1 MNIVVLI
8 YIISVDLIHIF
19 YFCIRIIFLEKTN
32 FTRKGDIELKRR
44 KYCFS
49 IYNNF
54 LSSLFFDCLWIRIF
68 FFIILFH
75 ILICKNTHSYSFWWE
90 KSYGSIFYGIKK
102 SIFTIILNTSNTY
115 STDCESS
122 FLFHIMNYIS
132 SWSCNRLWISD
143 MNSLIYVKFRWI
155 IIE

>member
-1 MNIVVLI
+1 MTGF
-8 YIISVDLIHIF
+8 IF
-19 YFCIRIIFLEKTN
+19 SIFAFWVIFAEKTN

-44 KYCFS
+44 NYCFS

-54 LSSLFFDCLWIRIF
+54 LSFLFFDCLWIGIF
-68 FFIILFH
+68 SFLLFSSSFLFVKTH
-75 ILICKNTHSYSFWWE
+75 IHTVSDE
-90 KSYGSIFYGIKK
+90 KIYGSIFYGIKK

-122 FLFHIMNYIS
+122 FLFRIMNYIS
-132 SWSCNRLWISD
+132 SWSCNCLWISD